1 MYWSQKS
8 FNICDVLIDALS
20 NKGDVVF
27 DPFLGSGV
35 TTLEAIKS
43 DLSRC
48 AIGCDINDMP
58 LFISKLLLSINATP
72 DIKNTLEKFIQE
84 LNSLGHYYETTCPKC
99 NAVGTISKV
108 IFDKPERTSS
118 NVIIKTINYSCSC
131 TKKGVKSPDKMDYI
145 KFNTIRKLENVTS
158 TSLLYNSKIAVA
170 KNDDIK
176 NIFSGRNIS
185 VLDEILNII
194 NKYEPAYQNILKYIL
209 MSILHLCKITDKHS
223 NSQWPLWIP
232 KTDCVEKNI
241 IEIYT
246 KKIKKFYDV
255 IPFMKENYANSQIV
269 ESYNMLSPGKCL
281 LMQKGSQ
288 LITEQDIPDNGV
300 DLIITDPPYLEQ
312 VLYSEYMQLYKPFL
326 NLDYNLNDEII
337 VSSAPSRSK
346 NRDDYFHLLDL
357 VFNMCLHKLKT
368 NHYLCLYF
376 HDCNLNVWNELI
388 SILEKNCFR
397 FITQIHV
404 DKTVTLKNIISP
416 KKSLNGDSIL
426 IFSKSDAPIY
436 HNAEEDVS
444 EIEHNIIR
452 QAKYMVKSN
461 GSLFTPELYD
471 NGLMEILIQN
481 GWLEKLSSKYSS
493 LVDIFEKHL
502 TWDSSIAKW
511 R

>member
-1 MYWSQKS
+1 
-8 FNICDVLIDALS
+8 
-20 NKGDVVF
+20 
-27 DPFLGSGV
+27 
-35 TTLEAIKS
+35 
-43 DLSRC
+43 
-48 AIGCDINDMP
+48 
-58 LFISKLLLSINATP
+58 
-72 DIKNTLEKFIQE
+72 
-84 LNSLGHYYETTCPKC
+84 
-99 NAVGTISKV
+99 
-108 IFDKPERTSS
+108 
-118 NVIIKTINYSCSC
+118 
-131 TKKGVKSPDKMDYI
+131 
-145 KFNTIRKLENVTS
+145 
-158 TSLLYNSKIAVA
+158 
-170 KNDDIK
+170 
-176 NIFSGRNIS
+176 
-185 VLDEILNII
+185 
-194 NKYEPAYQNILKYIL
+194 

-241 IEIYT
+241 IDIYT

-255 IPFMKENYANSQIV
+255 IPFMKENYADSQIV

-288 LITEQDIPDNGV
+288 LITEQDIPNNGV

-346 NRDDYFHLLDL
+346 NREDYFHLLDL
-357 VFNMCLHKLKT
+357 VFNMCSQKLKP

-426 IFSKSDAPIY
+426 IFSRSDAPIK

-452 QAKYMVKSN
+452 QAKFMVKSN
-461 GSLFTPELYD
+461 GSLSTPELYD

-502 TWDSSIAKW
+502 TWDSSTGRWK
-511 R
+511 